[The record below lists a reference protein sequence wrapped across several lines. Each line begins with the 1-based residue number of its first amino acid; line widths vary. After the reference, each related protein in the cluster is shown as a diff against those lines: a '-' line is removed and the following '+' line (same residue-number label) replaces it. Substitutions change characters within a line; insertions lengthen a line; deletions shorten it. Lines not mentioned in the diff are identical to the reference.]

1 MSTNKELMKNGMWV
15 NNPAIV
21 QLLGLCPLLAVSS
34 TVTNALGLG
43 LATTAVLVGSNL
55 IVSLVRQWIPSEVRI
70 PVFVMIIA
78 ALVTCV
84 QLLMNAYTYGLYQS
98 LGIFIPLIVTNCII
112 IGRAEAFASKNDPIP
127 ATLDGLWM
135 GLGMTAALVV
145 LGAMRE
151 ILGNGTL
158 FDGAD
163 RLLGDWASSLRIEVF
178 SFDSS
183 FLLAML
189 PPGAFLGVGFMIA
202 LKNVIDKKREEKN
215 ALTVE
220 KKPEIERVRITSV
233 D

>member
-15 NNPAIV
+15 NNPALV
-21 QLLGLCPLLAVSS
+21 QLLGLCPLLAVSA

-127 ATLDGLWM
+127 AVLDGLWM
-135 GLGMTAALVV
+135 GLGMTAVLVV

-163 RLLGDWASSLRIEVF
+163 RLLGDWASSLRIEIF

-215 ALTVE
+215 TLVAK
-220 KKPEIERVRITSV
+220 KKPEIERVRITSA